1 MLQKQISAFV
11 TIFFSSHLFF
21 VKGMFILCQKNQ
33 INDE

>member
-1 MLQKQISAFV
+1 FV
-11 TIFFSSHLFF
+11 TIFFSSHFFF